1 MLRVIDLMQCRKASN
16 SNSWLSHSLPFT
28 FFFSLSSSLSHLL
41 NAFDVHKVSEKSM
54 CNFFSSAFCKQRSS
68 YAFLSA
74 FSFSAEVEHLSPCH
88 LFVDSFVHFRY

>member
-54 CNFFSSAFCKQRSS
+54 CNFFFICVLQ
-68 YAFLSA
+68 
-74 FSFSAEVEHLSPCH
+74 AEVQLCI
-88 LFVDSFVHFRY
+88 FVSIFLLCTS